1 MVNVLEKAFGILE
14 RIVASTPDPMVP
26 AQLARDLNINRATC
40 SRLLK
45 QLMESG
51 YVVKVSRQ
59 QGYAAG
65 PKLLTLNNAARF
77 EHGLLAA
84 AVPVID
90 RCAEAL
96 KCSVLLA
103 QLHQRK
109 RYVLYHRNC
118 SPVLDIRISKPCYDD
133 IFSTATGLVLIAH
146 SDFSEQIACLR
157 EQKAA
162 GCRIFPGFGSEKTLK
177 NQLRIISGAEGFDC
191 QAGRQWIYAFP
202 VFRDGR
208 FCAVIGASIALD
220 DHTPAFHRQ
229 VRKALN
235 HAAQEISSS
244 LNPQYIVG

>member
-14 RIVASTPDPMVP
+14 TIVASTPEPMAP
-26 AQLARDLNINRATC
+26 AQLAKDLNINRATC

-51 YVVKVSRQ
+51 YIVKVSRQ

-77 EHGLLAA
+77 EHELLAA

-90 RCAEAL
+90 RCAETL

-118 SPVLDIRISKPCYDD
+118 SLVLDIRISRPCYDD

-146 SDFSEQIACLR
+146 NEAEEQIACLR

-162 GCRIFPGFGSEKTLK
+162 GCRIFPGFESEKK
-177 NQLRIISGAEGFDC
+177 MQNQLRTISGSDGFDC
-191 QAGRQWIYAFP
+191 EAGRQWIYAFP
-202 VFRDGR
+202 VFRNGR
-208 FCAVIGASIALD
+208 FCAALGASIARNE
-220 DHTPAFHRQ
+220 HTPAFHRQ
-229 VRKALN
+229 VRKVLD
-235 HAAQEISSS
+235 HAAREISSS
-244 LNPQYIVG
+244 LTPQYIVG

>member
-14 RIVASTPDPMVP
+14 AVVASTPEPMVP
-26 AQLARDLNINRATC
+26 ARLAAELDLNRATC

-51 YVVKVSRQ
+51 YIVKVSRQ

-77 EHGLLAA
+77 EHDLLAA

-118 SPVLDIRISKPCYDD
+118 SQLDIRISRPCYDD

-146 SDFSEQIACLR
+146 SEAEEQIACLR

-162 GCRIFPGFGSEKTLK
+162 RCRIFPGFGSEKTLK
-177 NQLRIISGAEGFDC
+177 TQLRTIAGTEGFDC
-191 QAGRQWIYAFP
+191 EAGRQWIYAFP
-202 VFRDGR
+202 VFRDDR
-208 FCAVIGASIALD
+208 FCAALGASIPRD
-220 DHTPAFHRQ
+220 EHTPAFHRQ
-229 VRKALN
+229 VRKVLD
-235 HAAQEISSS
+235 HAAREISSS
-244 LNPQYIVG
+244 LTPQYIVG

>member
-14 RIVASTPDPMVP
+14 KIVASTPEPIAP
-26 AQLARDLNINRATC
+26 ARLAAELDLNRATC

-59 QGYAAG
+59 LGYAAG
-65 PKLLTLNNAARF
+65 PKILTLNNTAQF
-77 EHGLLAA
+77 EHELLAA

-90 RCAEAL
+90 RCAKAL
-96 KCSVLLA
+96 KCSILLA

-118 SPVLDIRISKPCYDD
+118 SPLDIRISKPCYDD

-146 SDFSEQIACLR
+146 SEFEEQISCLR

-162 GCRIFPGFGSEKTLK
+162 GCRIFPGFGSEKMLK
-177 NQLRIISGAEGFDC
+177 NQLRAISGTDGFDC
-191 QAGRQWIYAFP
+191 EAGRQWIYAFP
-202 VFRDGR
+202 VFRGGR
-208 FCAVIGASIALD
+208 FCAALGASISREE
-220 DHTPAFHRQ
+220 HTPAFHRQ

-244 LNPQYIVG
+244 LTPQYIVG

>member
-1 MVNVLEKAFGILE
+1 MA
-14 RIVASTPDPMVP
+14 P
-26 AQLARDLNINRATC
+26 AQLAKDLNINRATC

-51 YVVKVSRQ
+51 YIVKVSRQ

-65 PKLLTLNNAARF
+65 PKLLTMNNAASF
-77 EHGLLAA
+77 EHELLAA

-96 KCSVLLA
+96 KCSILLA

-118 SPVLDIRISKPCYDD
+118 SPLDIRISQPCYDD

-146 SDFSEQIACLR
+146 CEYAEQIACLR
-157 EQKAA
+157 EQKAG

-177 NQLRIISGAEGFDC
+177 NQLRSIAGTDGFDC
-191 QAGRQWIYAFP
+191 EAGRQWIYAFP

-208 FCAVIGASIALD
+208 FCAALGASIPLD
-220 DHTPAFHRQ
+220 EHTPAFHRQ

-244 LNPQYIVG
+244 LTPQYIVG